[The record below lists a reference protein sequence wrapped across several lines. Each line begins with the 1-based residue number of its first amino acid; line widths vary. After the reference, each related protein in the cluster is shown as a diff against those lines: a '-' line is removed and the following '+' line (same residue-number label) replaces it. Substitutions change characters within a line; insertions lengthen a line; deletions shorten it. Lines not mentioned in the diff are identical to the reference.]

1 MQKLIEKVLNKYNT
15 GRNNISNHDLALLII
30 SHIKVGFPA
39 GKKGWYLDLSNYK
52 GQHDQAREIIEEYA
66 DIR

>member
-39 GKKGWYLDLSNYK
+39 GKKGWYLNLNSYD
-52 GQHDQAREIIEEYA
+52 GQHKEAEELISEYN
-66 DIR
+66 